1 MSDTPVLH
9 HLKVSHYNEKV
20 RWALDYKG
28 IPHVRKAALPG
39 RHRKLARELTG
50 GATKTFPVLVEN
62 GYAIGDSSRIIAH
75 LEDRY
80 PEPPLYPKDLADRR
94 RALDLEDFFDE
105 QLGPFARLL
114 VVHHELPDARLFLK
128 TFVPDADAVTLTL
141 ARLQFPIM
149 RRRIR
154 AGFGIDD
161 HSVAHALHQMH
172 LAGER
177 FRAELQPNGYLIGDN
192 FSVADLTLASL
203 VAPIVAPRDFPYP
216 QPQRD
221 HARLEPLRD
230 VLDEYGLLDWTRDMY
245 TRKRRRSAA
254 IQEQ

>member
-1 MSDTPVLH
+1 MSEPPVLH

-28 IPHVRKAALPG
+28 IPHIRRAATPG
-39 RHRKLARELTG
+39 RHSKLAMELTG
-50 GATKTFPVLVEN
+50 GSSDTFPVLVEN

-80 PEPPLYPKDLADRR
+80 PNPPLYPADLDERR

-105 QLGPFARLL
+105 ELGPYSRLL
-114 VVHHELPDARLFLK
+114 VIHHELPDAGLFLGA
-128 TFVPDADAVTLTL
+128 FVPDAHGPRLAL
-141 ARLQFPIM
+141 ARTQFPIL
-149 RRRIR
+149 RRQIKK
-154 AGFGIDD
+154 GFGIDD
-161 HSVAHALHQMH
+161 DSVSHAFHQLH

-177 FRAELQPNGYLIGDN
+177 FRSELQPNGYLVGDN

-221 HARLEPLRD
+221 HPRLEPLRD
-230 VLDEYGLLDWTRDMY
+230 VLDEYGLLAWTRDMY

-254 IQEQ
+254 IHE

>member
-1 MSDTPVLH
+1 MSEPPVLH

-20 RWALDYKG
+20 RWALDYKA
-28 IPHVRKAALPG
+28 IPHVRRAAIPG
-39 RHRKLARELTG
+39 RHRKLAKELSG
-50 GATKTFPVLVEN
+50 GTTFPVLVEN

-80 PEPPLYPKDLADRR
+80 PSPPLYPKDLEERR

-105 QLGPFARLL
+105 ELGPYTRLL
-114 VVHHELPDARLFLK
+114 LIHHELPDARLFLR
-128 TFVPDADAVTLTL
+128 TFVPDARGPRLAV
-141 ARLQFPIM
+141 ARAQFPFM
-149 RRRIR
+149 RPRIR
-154 AGFGIDD
+154 QSFGIDD
-161 HSVAHALHQMH
+161 DAVAHALHKLH
-172 LAGER
+172 AAGER
-177 FRAELQPNGYLIGDN
+177 FRSELQPDGYLVGDA

-221 HARLEPLRD
+221 HPRVESLRD
-230 VLDEYGLLDWTRDMY
+230 VLDEYGLLAWTRDMY

-254 IQEQ
+254 IHE